1 MPYRERRSPQHGIT
15 VWTRTADDRP
25 GSILPDGCIDVIWDG
40 AGLTV
45 AGPDT
50 AAHVADSRPGAR
62 YAAVRFDS
70 GIAPTVLGVPAHAL
84 VDMRVALDDV
94 LPADQVASLA
104 EALDAASEPS
114 AVIERWATARL
125 TDRGGADPDIGYV
138 VRMLDKGAGVTETA
152 DSLGV
157 SERQLHRRSLVAFGY
172 GPKLLARI
180 LRLQRALRSPY
191 RATDLARVAADA
203 GYADQPHLSREVRA
217 LTGKTPS
224 ELFYNG
230 E

>member
-1 MPYRERRSPQHGIT
+1 MPYRERSSPQHGIT
-15 VWTRTADDRP
+15 VWTRTADDHP

-50 AAHVADSRPGAR
+50 AAHVADSRPGAL
-62 YAAVRFDS
+62 YAAVRFGS
-70 GIAPTVLGVPAHAL
+70 GIGPTVLGVPAHAL

-94 LPADQVASLA
+94 LPADHVASLA
-104 EALDAASEPS
+104 ETLDAASDPS
-114 AVIERWATARL
+114 AVIERWATDRL
-125 TDRGGADPDIGYV
+125 SDEGGADPAARYV
-138 VRMLDKGAGVTETA
+138 VRMLDSGASVTQTA
-152 DSLGV
+152 DALGI

-203 GYADQPHLSREVRA
+203 GYADQPHLSRDVRA
-217 LTGKTPS
+217 LTGQTPS

-230 E
+230 A